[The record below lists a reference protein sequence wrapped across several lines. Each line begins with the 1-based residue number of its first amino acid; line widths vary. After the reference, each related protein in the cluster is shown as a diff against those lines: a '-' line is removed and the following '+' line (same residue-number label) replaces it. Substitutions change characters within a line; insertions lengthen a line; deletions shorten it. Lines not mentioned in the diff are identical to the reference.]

1 MKYKSH
7 LLKYVIPMLGYEL
20 ICVFQNGEQKVF
32 KMDPVFEKYPEFNK
46 LKEGDLFFKAHV
58 DLGGLCVTFNDE
70 LDLSE
75 ETLYQHGKKFDLVK
89 ENKIL
94 EKHLYDLCKRCRKTK
109 KVTQK
114 EVSEITSIPQSGV
127 ARIEAG
133 KSDIHVS
140 TLVAYL
146 RSLGLHLAICKSDG
160 TLLEAIK

>member
-1 MKYKSH
+1 MKYQSH
-7 LLKYVIPMLGYEL
+7 PLKYVIPMLGYDL
-20 ICVFQNGEQKVF
+20 ICCFKNGETKVF
-32 KMDPVFEKYPEFNK
+32 NMKPVFEKYPEFNA
-46 LKEGDLFFKAHV
+46 LKKDGLFYKAYV

-75 ETLYQHGKKFDLVK
+75 ETLYQHGRKFDIAK
-89 ENKIL
+89 ENKII
-94 EKHLYDLCKRCRKTK
+94 EKRLYQFCKRCRETK

-114 EVSEITSIPQSGV
+114 EISAVTKIPQSGI

-146 RSLGLHLAICKSDG
+146 RSLGLHLAICKNDG
-160 TLLEAIK
+160 SLLETIK

>member
-7 LLKYVIPMLGYEL
+7 PLKYVIPVFGYEL
-20 ICVFQNGEQKVF
+20 ICCFKNGEIKIFNMEQ
-32 KMDPVFEKYPEFNK
+32 VFEKYPEFEV
-46 LKEGDLFFKAHV
+46 LKEGNEFFKAHA
-58 DLGGLCVTFNDE
+58 DLGGLCVTFNDD

-75 ETLYQHGKKFDLVK
+75 ETLYNLGRKFDQDK

-94 EKHLYDLCKRCRKTK
+94 QKRIYELCKRCRKEK

-114 EVSEITSIPQSGV
+114 EVADYTKIPQSGI

-140 TLVAYL
+140 TLIAYL
-146 RSLGLHLAICKSDG
+146 RSMGLHLAICNNDG
-160 TLLEAIK
+160 TLLETIK